1 MYKFPE
7 FNSLVDLHLRTGQSG
22 HALPTPDTAPVTSL
36 SAAGPP
42 QRPDK
47 TPFSAWTCTWLSKN
61 IGLCS
66 PVNYSLLFSLLMMRQ

>member
-47 TPFSAWTCTWLSKN
+47 TPSRRGHALGYQKILVCVLQSIIASSFHC
-61 IGLCS
+61 
-66 PVNYSLLFSLLMMRQ
+66 